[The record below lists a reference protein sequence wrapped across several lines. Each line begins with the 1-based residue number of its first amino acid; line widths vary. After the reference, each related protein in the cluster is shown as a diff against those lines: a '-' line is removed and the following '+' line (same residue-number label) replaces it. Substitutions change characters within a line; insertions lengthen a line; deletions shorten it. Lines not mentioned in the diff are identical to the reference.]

1 MLFYYPQGEMAVE
14 SLLAEG
20 EEYIVT
26 LDEGT
31 EVEVIMQDDGQVQH
45 QLVPEADVEC
55 EIEN

>member
-1 MLFYYPQGEMAVE
+1 
-14 SLLAEG
+14 
-20 EEYIVT
+20 